1 MVYAAL
7 LRGINVGGK
16 NKIAM
21 SKLKESFESVGMT
34 HVVTYI
40 NSGNIIFQ
48 WHAGEQTAPEK
59 MPETAVDVLSQ
70 KLEAV
75 IERDFGLAI
84 KVLVLDMNA
93 MTAVMEALPDAWQ
106 NDDAMKSDVMF
117 LWELIS
123 ETELR
128 SKLKIVSDIDTVYII
143 KEAIL
148 WSVLRE
154 NATRSGMT
162 KVVGTALY
170 KKMTVRNVNTVR
182 KIYALMLTN
191 DQV

>member
-1 MVYAAL
+1 MVYTAL

-21 SKLKESFESVGMT
+21 PKLKESFESVGMT

-59 MPETAVDVLSQ
+59 MPETAADVLSQ

-93 MTAVMEALPDAWQ
+93 MTAVMETLPDAWQ

-123 ETELR
+123 EAELR
-128 SKLKIVSDIDTVYII
+128 SKLKIVGGIDTVYII
-143 KEAIL
+143 KEAIF